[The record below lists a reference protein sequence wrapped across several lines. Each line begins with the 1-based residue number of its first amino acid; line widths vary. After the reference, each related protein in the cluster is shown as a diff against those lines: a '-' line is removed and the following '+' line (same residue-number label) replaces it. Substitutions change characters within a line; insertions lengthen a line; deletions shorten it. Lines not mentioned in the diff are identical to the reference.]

1 MHGGAGVTRVF
12 SCSEPLDLATLVDYW
27 FGDLDGPDLDGIEEH
42 LLECDACGSVLRS
55 LMAMGDGVRRLA
67 RQGAF
72 GVVVSPSFLETALQQ
87 GLRVREYR
95 VPAGGRVACTV
106 TAEDDLLVGRLQGD
120 FRGVSRL
127 DLVVQVEDGP
137 EHRVFD
143 LPVSPSSSELIVAQ
157 AMPALR
163 AMLSSSMRMRLLA
176 REGES
181 DRLVGEYTF
190 AHTAPT
196 RGRR

>member
-1 MHGGAGVTRVF
+1 MTRVS
-12 SCSEPLDLATLVDYW
+12 SCSDPLDLATLVDYW
-27 FGDLDGPDLDGIEEH
+27 FGDFDGPSVDRVDEH

-55 LMAMGDGVRRLA
+55 LMATGDGVRRLA
-67 RQGAF
+67 REGAF
-72 GVVVSPSFLETALQQ
+72 GVVVSPSYLETASRQ

-95 VPAGGRVACTV
+95 VPAGGCVDCTV

-137 EHRVFD
+137 EHRVLD
-143 LPVSPSSSELIVAQ
+143 LPVSPTSPEVIVAQ

-163 AMLSSSMRMRLLA
+163 AMPSSTMRMRLLA
-176 REGES
+176 HEGED

-190 AHTAPT
+190 AHTASGTSPESK
-196 RGRR
+196 G